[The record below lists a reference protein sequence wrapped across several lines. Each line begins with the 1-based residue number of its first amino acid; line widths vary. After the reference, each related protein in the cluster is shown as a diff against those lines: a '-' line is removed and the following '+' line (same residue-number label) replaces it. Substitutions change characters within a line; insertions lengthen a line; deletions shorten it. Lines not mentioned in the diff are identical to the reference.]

1 MDLFGPA
8 GVVAKIKD
16 NKLMRKKDSSML
28 ISNTPEYFKDLFQ
41 ADVSFLK
48 KKSTIGNLELNPQDN
63 GSEID

>member
-1 MDLFGPA
+1 
-8 GVVAKIKD
+8 
-16 NKLMRKKDSSML
+16 ML